1 MDFDSDGVR
10 LHFEVHGPE
19 RGTPIVLVH
28 GFASDYRLNWV
39 GTRWQETLAH
49 AGFKV
54 IGLDCRGHGH
64 SDKPHDEAAYAV
76 ETMAGDV
83 VRLLD
88 HLDVQAA
95 AYFGYSM
102 GGRIGLEVVLDN
114 PERITR
120 AVLGGVGA
128 AGAIDRA
135 EQIAH
140 AFRVGEPTDDHVAQ
154 TFYRFAASR
163 PDNDLIALAAC
174 ITGLRPERDP
184 ERLALIGT
192 PILIVVGD
200 RDDIARGAPELIELI
215 PTARLVTI
223 SGRDHMSA
231 VPAREFKQAALD
243 FLTAET

>member
-10 LHFEVHGPE
+10 LHFEVNGPE

-39 GTRWQETLAH
+39 GTRWQEALTS
-49 AGFKV
+49 AGFRV
-54 IGLDCRGHGH
+54 VGLDCRGHGH

-76 ETMAGDV
+76 GIMAGDI

-88 HLDVQAA
+88 HLEIDAA
-95 AYFGYSM
+95 AYLGYSM
-102 GGRIGLEVVLDN
+102 GGRIGLEVVLDH

-128 AGAIDRA
+128 AGAVDRA

-140 AFRVGEPTDDHVAQ
+140 AFRIGEPTDDPVAQ

-174 ITGLRPERDP
+174 ISGLRPEPHP
-184 ERLALIGT
+184 EKLARIGT

-215 PTARLVTI
+215 PSARLVTI
-223 SGRDHMSA
+223 PGRDHMSA
-231 VPAREFKQAALD
+231 VPAREFKKAAMD
-243 FLTAET
+243 FLTAEA